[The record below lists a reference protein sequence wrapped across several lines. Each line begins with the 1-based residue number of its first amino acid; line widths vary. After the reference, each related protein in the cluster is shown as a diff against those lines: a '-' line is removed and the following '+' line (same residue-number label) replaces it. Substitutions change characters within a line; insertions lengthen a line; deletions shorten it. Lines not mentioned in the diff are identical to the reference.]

1 MLRQRLLKNSPPRMI
16 SRPPLPCA
24 VILRRCCS
32 PVARPRFLAAP
43 TSMPGDL
50 CDRCHVNLARCQRR
64 ARRRACPATAQSRRL
79 LARASAADRDPR
91 RLRAWGL
98 RSLHRARERRDRSF
112 LPDARGADPRRVRRN
127 HRGIIR
133 QRRDRRSAGRF
144 SRAQC
149 VAMRVLH
156 AGNADGRAG
165 SIETA
170 CRAGPGADT
179 RASFRQLL
187 PLHRLSGD
195 CRCGRDHGAGA
206 HGEHAMIV
214 ASANPE
220 GLSVLDRPNSYIGKV
235 VPRPNLERLMQG
247 RGLYVSDMVL
257 PRMAHVVFLRSP
269 HAHARITGID
279 AAAARR
285 VPGVVAIVTG
295 EALAAVITPWVGVL
309 SHLKGL
315 KSAPQHAIAI
325 DHVRWQGEAV
335 AAVVA
340 TSRAV
345 AEDAAEI
352 VSVEYQELDA
362 VTDMRTA
369 LDPETPV
376 IHSSLGDNLAFERNL
391 DAGAVDAAFAESDA
405 VVEADFIFG
414 RHTGVTLEPR
424 SVVADWNAAEARLTI
439 YQGTQAPHMVQN
451 IAALH
456 LGLTDSQVRV
466 VCKDVGGSFGIKV
479 HIYADEMATY
489 ALSKLLLRPVKF
501 VADRVESFNTD
512 IHARDHRCKG
522 RIGVK
527 RDGTITAFEI
537 DALTGIGPYSMYPRT
552 SAIEANQV
560 VNLVGGPYVTKNYR
574 ARARVVFQNKNVM
587 CQYRAVGHPIAVAV
601 TEGLVELAAAKIG
614 MDPLELRRRN
624 LIADDAHPSS
634 GPSGIKFEA
643 LSNHA
648 AMDKLVKMMDYNA
661 LRAEQ
666 AALRSKNI
674 HRGIG
679 IASFIEVTNPSAAF
693 YGVGG
698 ARISS
703 QDGVAVRLDA
713 TGSVICQ
720 TSITEQGQGS
730 ESLTAQIVGS
740 VLGVS
745 MERVRV
751 ILGDTDH
758 TPYGGGTRASRGAG
772 IGGEAALQAAKIL
785 RKNVLDVAAAILQS
799 SPAELDIVNDAI
811 VSAVDGSSR
820 IDLKELSRI
829 VYFRPDT
836 LPPGIQPEL
845 MATRHF
851 VPREYPFAFT
861 NGVQASWLEVDT
873 DTGFVKLLRHWVV
886 EDCGTIINPQLV
898 DEQIRGGVV
907 QGLGAALFEKCIY
920 DERGQLTNANMADYL
935 VPMSGEMPDI
945 DVGHVVSPTLETELG
960 AKGAGEAGTAG
971 AAAAVANAVNDA
983 LKPFGAIIS

>member
-1 MLRQRLLKNSPPRMI
+1 MSVAPP
-16 SRPPLPCA
+16 
-24 VILRRCCS
+24 
-32 PVARPRFLAAP
+32 
-43 TSMPGDL
+43 
-50 CDRCHVNLARCQRR
+50 
-64 ARRRACPATAQSRRL
+64 
-79 LARASAADRDPR
+79 
-91 RLRAWGL
+91 
-98 RSLHRARERRDRSF
+98 
-112 LPDARGADPRRVRRN
+112 
-127 HRGIIR
+127 
-133 QRRDRRSAGRF
+133 
-144 SRAQC
+144 
-149 VAMRVLH
+149 
-156 AGNADGRAG
+156 NA
-165 SIETA
+165 
-170 CRAGPGADT
+170 
-179 RASFRQLL
+179 
-187 PLHRLSGD
+187 
-195 CRCGRDHGAGA
+195 
-206 HGEHAMIV
+206 
-214 ASANPE
+214 E
-220 GLSVLDRPNSYIGKV
+220 GLSVLDRPNSYIGKT
-235 VPRPNLERLMQG
+235 VPRPNLDRLMQG
-247 RGLYVSDMVL
+247 RGLYVSDIVL

-269 HAHARITGID
+269 HAHAKIIRIDSIE
-279 AAAARR
+279 ARR
-285 VPGVVAIVTG
+285 LPGVIAVVTG
-295 EALAAVITPWVGVL
+295 EELAAVITPWVGVL

-315 KSAPQHAIAI
+315 KSAPQYAIAI
-325 DHVRWQGEAV
+325 DRACWQGEAV

-345 AEDAAEI
+345 AEDAAEL
-352 VSVEYQELDA
+352 VAVEYEELDA

-369 LDPETPV
+369 LDSSTPV
-376 IHSSLGDNLAFERNL
+376 IHPALGDNLAFERHL
-391 DAGAVDAAFAESDA
+391 DTGAVDAGFAEADE
-405 VVEADFIFG
+405 VVEADFVFG

-424 SVVADWNAAEARLTI
+424 AVVADWNTAEARLTI

-456 LGLTDSQVRV
+456 LGLMESQVRV

-489 ALSKLLLRPVKF
+489 ALSKLLRRPIKF

-512 IHARDHRCKG
+512 IHARDHCCKG

-527 RDGTITAFEI
+527 RDGAITAFEI
-537 DALTGIGPYSMYPRT
+537 DDLTGIGPYSMYPRT

-560 VNLVGGPYVTKNYR
+560 VNLVGGPYTTKNYR

-587 CQYRAVGHPIAVAV
+587 CQYRAVGHPIACSV
-601 TEGLVELAAAKIG
+601 TEGLVDLAAMKIG
-614 MDPLELRRRN
+614 MDPVEIRRRN
-624 LIADDAHPSS
+624 LIADDAYPCAS
-634 GPSGIKFEA
+634 PSGLRFEL
-643 LSNHA
+643 LSHHA
-648 AMDKLVKMMDYNA
+648 TLNKLMAMMSYDS

-666 AALRSKNI
+666 AALRLKNI

-698 ARISS
+698 AKISS
-703 QDGVAVRLDA
+703 QDGVAVRMDA
-713 TGSVICQ
+713 QGSVICQ

-745 MERVRV
+745 MDRVRV
-751 ILGDTDH
+751 ISGDTDN
-758 TPYGGGTRASRGAG
+758 TPYGGGTWASRGAG

-785 RKNVLDVAAAILQS
+785 RKNILEVAGAILQS
-799 SPAELDIVNDAI
+799 SPAELDIADNAI
-811 VSAVDGSSR
+811 VNAGDGAPR
-820 IDLKELSRI
+820 IELNELARI

-861 NGVQASWLEVDT
+861 NGIQAAWLEVDT
-873 DTGFVKLLRHWVV
+873 DTGFIKLLRHWVV

-907 QGLGAALFEKCIY
+907 QGLGAALFEKCVY

-945 DVGHVVSPTLETELG
+945 DIGHVVSPTSETELG

-971 AAAAVANAVNDA
+971 AAAAVANAVNEA
-983 LKPFGAIIS
+983 LRPFGVTVTEIPLTPQVILTALRRI

>member
-1 MLRQRLLKNSPPRMI
+1 MNKSEGK
-16 SRPPLPCA
+16 
-24 VILRRCCS
+24 
-32 PVARPRFLAAP
+32 
-43 TSMPGDL
+43 T
-50 CDRCHVNLARCQRR
+50 
-64 ARRRACPATAQSRRL
+64 
-79 LARASAADRDPR
+79 
-91 RLRAWGL
+91 
-98 RSLHRARERRDRSF
+98 
-112 LPDARGADPRRVRRN
+112 
-127 HRGIIR
+127 
-133 QRRDRRSAGRF
+133 
-144 SRAQC
+144 
-149 VAMRVLH
+149 
-156 AGNADGRAG
+156 
-165 SIETA
+165 
-170 CRAGPGADT
+170 
-179 RASFRQLL
+179 
-187 PLHRLSGD
+187 LS
-195 CRCGRDHGAGA
+195 
-206 HGEHAMIV
+206 E
-214 ASANPE
+214 
-220 GLSVLDRPNSYIGKV
+220 LDRPNSYIGKT
-235 VPRPNLERLMQG
+235 VPRPNLDRLLQG
-247 RGLYVSDMVL
+247 RGLYVSDLEL
-257 PRMAHVVFLRSP
+257 PRMAHVVFVRSP
-269 HAHARITGID
+269 YAHARILAID
-279 AAAARR
+279 AQAAKKM
-285 VPGVVAIVTG
+285 PGILAVVTG
-295 EALAAVITPWVGVL
+295 AELAAVITPWVGVL

-315 KSAPQHAIAI
+315 KSAPQRAIA
-325 DHVRWQGEAV
+325 VERVCWQGEAV
-335 AAVVA
+335 VAIVA
-340 TSRAV
+340 TSRAA
-345 AEDAAEI
+345 AEDAADHVAIDYE
-352 VSVEYQELDA
+352 ELAA

-369 LDPETPV
+369 LDAATPV
-376 IHSSLGDNLAFERNL
+376 IHAALGDNLAFERVL
-391 DAGAVDAAFAESDA
+391 DAGSVDAAFTDADEIAEA
-405 VVEADFIFG
+405 EFVFG

-456 LGLTDSQVRV
+456 LGLEEAQVRV

-479 HIYADEMATY
+479 HVYADEMATY
-489 ALSKLLLRPVKF
+489 ALSKLLKRPVKY
-501 VADRVESFNTD
+501 VADRMESFNTD

-537 DALTGIGPYSMYPRT
+537 DDLTGIGPYSMYPRT

-560 VNLVGGPYVTKNYR
+560 VNLVGGPYTTMNYR

-587 CQYRAVGHPIAVAV
+587 CQYRAVGHPIACSV
-601 TEGLVELAAAKIG
+601 TEGLVDLAAAKIG
-614 MDPLELRRRN
+614 MDPVEIRRRN
-624 LIADDAHPSS
+624 LIADDAYPCASAS
-634 GPSGIKFEA
+634 GLRFELLSHHQA
-643 LSNHA
+643 LN
-648 AMDKLVKMMDYNA
+648 KLLKMMNYDA

-666 AALRSKNI
+666 ASLRTQNI

-698 ARISS
+698 AKISS

-713 TGSVICQ
+713 QGAVVCQ

-745 MERVRV
+745 MEKVRV
-751 ILGDTDH
+751 VLGDTDQ
-758 TPYGGGTRASRGAG
+758 TPYGGGTWASRGAG
-772 IGGEAALQAAKIL
+772 IGGEAALQAAKVL
-785 RKNVLDVAAAILQS
+785 RKNILDVAAAILQS
-799 SPAELDIVNDAI
+799 TPAELDIVNN
-811 VSAVDGSSR
+811 AVVNADDGAPR
-820 IDLKELSRI
+820 IELRELARI

-845 MATRHF
+845 MATRHY

-907 QGLGAALFEKCIY
+907 QGLGAALFEKCAY

-945 DVGHVVSPTLETELG
+945 DIGHVVSPTLESELG

-983 LKPFGAIIS
+983 LRPFGTVVTEIPLTPDLILRALKRI